1 MINRLD
7 SESTPRHESIRFLQ
21 TVISNH
27 QFVDQVKQVEL
38 PLFEVTKTNGEKLNL
53 LLVNIY
59 ILSESEFI
67 ELYALYPK
75 IDVILNSS
83 NWNKYTSS
91 AKALAKENNIA
102 LFTFKEFMGALNYD
116 DRNKFINYISPE
128 DREENQRK
136 NRSAF

>member
-7 SESTPRHESIRFLQ
+7 SESTPRPESTRFLL
-21 TVISNH
+21 TVIPNH
-27 QFVDQVKQVEL
+27 QFVKNVKQVEL

-67 ELYALYPK
+67 ELYALYPR

-83 NWNKYTSS
+83 NWNQYTSS
-91 AKALAKENNIA
+91 AKALAKESNIA
-102 LFTFKEFMGALNYD
+102 LFTFKEFMG
-116 DRNKFINYISPE
+116 P
-128 DREENQRK
+128 
-136 NRSAF
+136 